1 MNTISKKIM
10 SLHAQTAPETKARL
24 DAQRRTSTITSLI
37 IALLTMVLIGVILL
51 IIAMNTDQ
59 QNIPRFEAYLGT
71 SESED
76 QLKMRKI
83 SPNITQKPTAPS
95 RSTARI
101 IQLPSSSPTSVPV
114 PEIDIPDSIIGF
126 PGDDGFSGNGWDE
139 GNGGPGSPIGTI
151 PSILKKRCSH
161 ADRMDR
167 LLSNGG
173 NAECEKSVIKSLRWL
188 KETQN
193 KDGSW
198 TDQKQVGMTALAL
211 LAYLGH
217 CETAQS
223 EEFGET
229 VLSAIIYLVDKA
241 MKNNGKLATDLKDDH
256 WCYEH
261 AIATYALAEAY
272 TLCTKSFGENI
283 NQLEEAVQASGQF
296 LINSQHSGGGWDYG
310 HYYAVQCM
318 INNGGPEW
326 ERYNKLFRDQ
336 LLNNQAK
343 NGSFKPLNKGNQK
356 TIKAVAASFTGDTPF
371 ATHYRTCL
379 ATLMLESYYRFLP
392 ASQGK

>member
-59 QNIPRFEAYLGT
+59 QNIPRFE
-71 SESED
+71 
-76 QLKMRKI
+76 
-83 SPNITQKPTAPS
+83 
-95 RSTARI
+95 
-101 IQLPSSSPTSVPV
+101 
-114 PEIDIPDSIIGF
+114 
-126 PGDDGFSGNGWDE
+126 
-139 GNGGPGSPIGTI
+139 
-151 PSILKKRCSH
+151 
-161 ADRMDR
+161 
-167 LLSNGG
+167 
-173 NAECEKSVIKSLRWL
+173 
-188 KETQN
+188 
-193 KDGSW
+193 
-198 TDQKQVGMTALAL
+198 
-211 LAYLGH
+211 AYLGH